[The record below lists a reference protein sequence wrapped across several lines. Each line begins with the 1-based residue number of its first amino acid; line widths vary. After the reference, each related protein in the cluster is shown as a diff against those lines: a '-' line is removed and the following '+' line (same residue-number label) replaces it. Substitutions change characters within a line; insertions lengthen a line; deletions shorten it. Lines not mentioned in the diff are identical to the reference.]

1 MKVSDIKF
9 FTRDIKKT
17 LAKTHAV
24 INNDV
29 YFLMRGILSQRRFY
43 TKRFEINFRQAC
55 RDVAA
60 VSEIFNA
67 IGIAHYVSIENKIKC
82 ITVNMYSDRRA
93 AACRRK
99 ILEGNAY
106 VRTRLHRNTVFK
118 NGVANVTESH
128 TLENISIDMAFI
140 ETMHTLHKRK
150 ELSIRDRLMYK
161 KNAVKA
167 LHHACG
173 MDVPATIDIHKA
185 WETLCDKAKET
196 WLYETLQEAGHFD
209 K

>member
-9 FTRDIKKT
+9 FSRDIKKT

-29 YFLMRGILSQRRFY
+29 YFLMRDILSERNYY
-43 TKRFEINFRQAC
+43 TKKFEINFRQAC

-67 IGIAHYVSIENKIKC
+67 IGIAHYVSIESRIKD
-82 ITVNMYSDRRA
+82 ITVSTRRCRRA

-99 ILEGNAY
+99 ILEKNAY
-106 VRTRLHRNTVFK
+106 VRSRLHRNTVFK
-118 NGVANVTESH
+118 DGVANVTESH

-185 WETLCDKAKET
+185 WETLCDKAMES
-196 WLYETLQEAGHFD
+196 WLYETLQESGYF